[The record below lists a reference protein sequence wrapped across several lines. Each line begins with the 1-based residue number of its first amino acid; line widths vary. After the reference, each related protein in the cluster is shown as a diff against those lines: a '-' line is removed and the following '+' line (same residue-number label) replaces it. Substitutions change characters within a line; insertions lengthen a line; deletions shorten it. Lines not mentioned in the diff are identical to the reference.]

1 MFRILRE
8 LQLLRLEKLERS
20 GDMSDFVITTKGGDK
35 GTTSLCSGERV
46 PKDDLRVEVYGT
58 MDECQAHVGMARATC
73 PIPEI
78 REELFRLEENLS
90 YAMGSL
96 ALCADLPAPD
106 PAFLEALVERVKG
119 VFRGPFRFVRP
130 GDSVPGAALHQ
141 ARTVA
146 RRAER
151 VAVKLYREGKLQ
163 ETEYVYLNRL
173 SDAIYALSLWVDQEM
188 RDQSQ
193 KI

>member
-1 MFRILRE
+1 
-8 LQLLRLEKLERS
+8 
-20 GDMSDFVITTKGGDK
+20 MSDFVITTKGGDK

-130 GDSVPGAALHQ
+130 GVSVPGAALPPPQ
-141 ARTVA
+141 TGPRRGDGGRWKLSGGGQPRGRAAA
-146 RRAER
+146 RRSAGR
-151 VAVKLYREGKLQ
+151 R
-163 ETEYVYLNRL
+163 
-173 SDAIYALSLWVDQEM
+173 
-188 RDQSQ
+188 
-193 KI
+193 